1 MREIKALEAEL
12 KRSRDELEKS
22 HVDVSLYLS
31 STFEHFYVI
40 E

>member
-12 KRSRDELEKS
+12 KRSELEKS
-22 HVDVSLYLS
+22 HVDVSLYPSLM
-31 STFEHFYVI
+31 FEHFYVI